1 MKDFSH
7 IIHIAKQ
14 TISLEAQSV
23 TALQGYIDDS
33 FAEIVLQILN
43 SKGRLVVAGV
53 GKSAHIAAKIVATL
67 NSTGTPALFMHAT
80 EAIHGDLGMIQKD
93 DVVLCVSRSGNT
105 SEIKVLVP
113 LLKRGENTLIA
124 MVSERNS
131 YLAEKADYVIHA
143 HVEREAC
150 PFNMAPTSSTTA
162 QLVMGD
168 ALAMCLL
175 ELRKFTPQDFAKYH
189 PGGALGKRMYLRVC
203 DLMDEKKKPQ
213 VLPTQLISEVIIE
226 ISSKR
231 LGATAVVNTQNELV
245 GIITDGDLRRMLQ
258 KSTDISNLVAT
269 DIMCATP
276 KTISEDELAVEA
288 FQIMEQNSITQLIV
302 ADENTYLGMI
312 HLHDLIKEGIV

>member
-288 FQIMEQNSITQLIV
+288 FQTMEQNSITQLIV

>member
-7 IIHIAKQ
+7 IIHVAKQ
-14 TISLEAQSV
+14 TISLEAESV
-23 TALQGYIDDS
+23 ALLQEYIDES
-33 FAEIVLQILN
+33 FVEIVNHIFN

-67 NSTGTPALFMHAT
+67 NSTGTPSLFMHAT

-93 DVVLCVSRSGNT
+93 DIVLCVSRSGNT

-113 LLKRGENTLIA
+113 LLKRGGNTLIA

-131 YLAEKADYVIHA
+131 YLAEKADYVLYA
-143 HVEREAC
+143 HVTREAC

-175 ELRKFTPQDFAKYH
+175 EQRKFTPQDFAKYH
-189 PGGALGKRMYLRVC
+189 PGGALGKRMYLRVS
-203 DLMDEKKKPQ
+203 DLMDTKKKPQ
-213 VLPTQLISEVIIE
+213 VSPMQTISEVIIE

-231 LGATAVVNTQNELV
+231 LGATAVVDEHNKLV

-258 KSTDISNLVAT
+258 KTTDISALAAH

-276 KTISEDELAVEA
+276 KIISEQELAIEA
-288 FQIMEQNSITQLIV
+288 FQIMEKNSITQLIV
-302 ADENTYLGMI
+302 ADGLHYRGMI

>member
-1 MKDFSH
+1 LKDFSH

>member
-7 IIHIAKQ
+7 IIHTAKQ
-14 TISLEAQSV
+14 TISLEAESV
-23 TALQGYIDDS
+23 ALLQEYIDES
-33 FAEIVLQILN
+33 FAEIVEHILE

-67 NSTGTPALFMHAT
+67 NSTGTPSLFMHAT

-93 DVVLCVSRSGNT
+93 DIVLCVSRSGNT

-113 LLKRGENTLIA
+113 LLKRGGNTLIA

-131 YLAEKADYVIHA
+131 YLAEKADFVVYA
-143 HVEREAC
+143 HVTREAC

-175 ELRKFTPQDFAKYH
+175 EQRKFTPQDFAKYH
-189 PGGALGKRMYLRVC
+189 PGGALGKRMYLRVS
-203 DLMDEKKKPQ
+203 DLMDTKKKPQ
-213 VLPTQLISEVIIE
+213 VLSTQTISEVIIE

-231 LGATAVVNTQNELV
+231 LGATAVVDENNKLV
-245 GIITDGDLRRMLQ
+245 GVITDGDLRRMLQ
-258 KSTDISNLVAT
+258 KTTDISSLAAH

-276 KTISEDELAVEA
+276 KIISEDELAIEA

-302 ADENTYLGMI
+302 ADGFQYRGMI

>member
-14 TISLEAQSV
+14 TISLEAQSAA
-23 TALQGYIDDS
+23 ALQECIDDG
-33 FAEIVLQILN
+33 FAEIVLHILN

-258 KSTDISNLVAT
+258 KSTDISNLVAS
-269 DIMCATP
+269 DIMCVAP